1 LCGLPFCGIIHYS
14 KVVWKENL
22 SDMHMEKREKG
33 EISLE
38 TRGYKKWNCI
48 AVGGVILILLII
60 IAVTIYIDPFFHYH
74 GPMDGIAY
82 ELNIDNSRHQNDGII
97 KHFEYDAV
105 IAGNSMAMNFKNS
118 LLDELFGTKSIKV
131 ADHGARYKE
140 TNETLEKAF
149 RKNPDIKLV
158 LRVLDLSMLIFD
170 KDDMRGGIDYPVYMT
185 NDKVL
190 DDVYYLLNK
199 DVFLKDTLDAVLTTL
214 SGGET
219 TSFDEY
225 GRFHE
230 YFTFGKD
237 SVLRSYTLGEKQ
249 ETKHLTEEDKRIIY
263 ENLEQNVLALV
274 REHPDTEFYLYFPPY
289 SIGYWD
295 ELNQNG
301 EIERMIDAEQYAI
314 ELLLKQ
320 PNIKLYCFFTN
331 FDMVCD
337 LDNYTDYQ
345 HYGEW
350 INDDMLRW
358 MRAGEY
364 LLTEENY
371 MTHLD
376 SMRDFYMTFA
386 YESLHE

>member
-1 LCGLPFCGIIHYS
+1 
-14 KVVWKENL
+14 
-22 SDMHMEKREKG
+22 MHMIKRESD

-38 TRGYKKWNCI
+38 RHRYRNWNMI
-48 AVGGVILILLII
+48 TAGGLLVCLLLII
-60 IAVTIYIDPFFHYH
+60 VANIYIDPFFHYH
-74 GPMDGIAY
+74 KPVEGISY
-82 ELNIDNSRHQNDGII
+82 KLNIDNSRYQNDGIV
-97 KHFEYDAV
+97 KYFEYDAV
-105 IAGNSMAMNFKNS
+105 ITGNSMAMNFKNS
-118 LLDELFGTKSIKV
+118 QLDELFGTQSIKV

-149 RKNPDIKLV
+149 QKNPDIRLV
-158 LRVLDLSMLIFD
+158 LRSLDLTMLIFD
-170 KDDMRGGIDYPVYMT
+170 KDNMRGGIDYPVYMT

-199 DVFLKDTLDAVLTTL
+199 DVLLNDTVDVVKMTLTGKE
-214 SGGET
+214 S

-230 YFTFGKD
+230 YFTFGKEA
-237 SVLRSYTLGEKQ
+237 VLNSYTLGEKQ
-249 ETKHLTEEDKRIIY
+249 ETKYLTEEDKKIIY
-263 ENLEQNVLALV
+263 DNLEQNVLALV
-274 REHPDTEFYLYFPPY
+274 REHPDTDFYLYFPPY
-289 SIGYWD
+289 SISYWD
-295 ELNQNG
+295 ELNQKG
-301 EIERMIDAEQYAI
+301 EIEQVIDAEQYAI

-337 LDNYTDYQ
+337 LDNYTDYH

-358 MRAGEY
+358 MYEGEY

-371 MTHLD
+371 LTHLN
-376 SMRDFYMTFA
+376 SMRSFYMTFD
-386 YESLHE
+386 YEGLHE